1 MSDVV
6 KIGIAGLGTIGSGVI
21 KSLLRNKSELE
32 KKFKFQFEILG
43 ISASSKDKERSFDVD
58 QFTWFDKPIDLA
70 KDSNIDLVI
79 ELIGGDSGVA
89 YDLAFE
95 SIKNKK
101 GFITANKAL
110 ISSHGKELSKLSESS
125 NSFIGYEA
133 AVAGGI
139 PVIKTLRSGLILD
152 KIDGVYGILNGT
164 SNFILS
170 RMSEANKSFEDAL
183 LEAQNLGYAEADPS
197 FDINGLDAAH
207 KLSIINSLCFAE
219 FPSLESISIKGIE
232 DILTLDHKYAQEFG
246 YNIKLIASS
255 SNTRGNLRKEVA
267 PTLVKIESS
276 LGTVSNVSNVVCI
289 TTEYNR
295 TLVLEGEGAG
305 EGPTS
310 SSVLSDVVDYSMNTR
325 NYLFN
330 KKSSDLSDPI
340 VNKDL
345 IERCYYLR
353 VFLAD
358 QKGAMSNLTSILGK
372 NGISIDQVI
381 QRGGIH
387 LKDEKNFTPV
397 IMITHPI
404 DSGSID
410 SAFSEL
416 IKTDLISMDPIFLP
430 VLKDNL

>member
-58 QFTWFDKPIDLA
+58 QFTWFDKPVDLA

-139 PVIKTLRSGLILD
+139 PVIKTLRSGVILD

-197 FDINGLDAAH
+197 LDINGLDAAH

-255 SNTRGNLRKEVA
+255 SNKGGNLRKEVA

-289 TTEYNR
+289 TTEYNG

-381 QRGGIH
+381 QRGGVH

-397 IMITHPI
+397 IMLTHPV
-404 DSGSID
+404 DSDSID

>member
-139 PVIKTLRSGLILD
+139 PVIKTLRSGVILD

-255 SNTRGNLRKEVA
+255 SNKGGNLRKEVA

-276 LGTVSNVSNVVCI
+276 LGTVSHVSNVVCI
-289 TTEYNR
+289 TT
-295 TLVLEGEGAG
+295 
-305 EGPTS
+305 
-310 SSVLSDVVDYSMNTR
+310 
-325 NYLFN
+325 
-330 KKSSDLSDPI
+330 
-340 VNKDL
+340 
-345 IERCYYLR
+345 
-353 VFLAD
+353 
-358 QKGAMSNLTSILGK
+358 
-372 NGISIDQVI
+372 
-381 QRGGIH
+381 
-387 LKDEKNFTPV
+387 
-397 IMITHPI
+397 
-404 DSGSID
+404 
-410 SAFSEL
+410 
-416 IKTDLISMDPIFLP
+416 
-430 VLKDNL
+430 

>member
-58 QFTWFDKPIDLA
+58 QFTWFDKPVDLA

-139 PVIKTLRSGLILD
+139 PVIKTLRSGVILD

-219 FPSLESISIKGIE
+219 FPSPYGFSTFIFFLLNSIH
-232 DILTLDHKYAQEFG
+232 L
-246 YNIKLIASS
+246 LIAETISS
-255 SNTRGNLRKEVA
+255 WL
-267 PTLVKIESS
+267 
-276 LGTVSNVSNVVCI
+276 
-289 TTEYNR
+289 
-295 TLVLEGEGAG
+295 
-305 EGPTS
+305 
-310 SSVLSDVVDYSMNTR
+310 
-325 NYLFN
+325 
-330 KKSSDLSDPI
+330 
-340 VNKDL
+340 
-345 IERCYYLR
+345 
-353 VFLAD
+353 
-358 QKGAMSNLTSILGK
+358 
-372 NGISIDQVI
+372 
-381 QRGGIH
+381 
-387 LKDEKNFTPV
+387 
-397 IMITHPI
+397 
-404 DSGSID
+404 
-410 SAFSEL
+410 
-416 IKTDLISMDPIFLP
+416 
-430 VLKDNL
+430 

>member
-1 MSDVV
+1 MNDLV

-21 KSLLRNKSELE
+21 KNLLRNKKELE
-32 KKFKFQFEILG
+32 EKYQFEFEVSG
-43 ISASSKDKERSFDVD
+43 ISASKKDKKRSFDTS
-58 QFTWFDKPIDLA
+58 QFKWFDNPLDLA
-70 KDSNIDLVI
+70 KDPSIDLVM
-79 ELIGGDSGVA
+79 ELIGGDTGTA
-89 YDLAFE
+89 YDLALE
-95 SIKNKK
+95 TIKNKK
-101 GFITANKAL
+101 GLITANKAL
-110 ISSHGKELSKLSESS
+110 ISSHGKELSELSDSN

-139 PVIKTLRSGLILD
+139 PVIKTLRGGLVLD
-152 KIDGVYGILNGT
+152 KINGVYGILNGT

-170 RMSEANKSFEDAL
+170 RMSEADKTFEEAL
-183 LEAQNLGYAEADPS
+183 IEAQNLGYAEADPS

-207 KLSIINSLCFAE
+207 KLSIINSLCFSE
-219 FPSLESISIKGIE
+219 FPSLESISVKGIE
-232 DILTLDHKYAQEFG
+232 NILTLDHRYANEFG

-255 SNTRGNLRKEVA
+255 SIIGGNLRKEVA
-267 PTLVKIESS
+267 PTLVKIDSS
-276 LGTVSNVSNVVCI
+276 LGSVSNVSNVVCI
-289 TTEYNR
+289 NTEYNG

-310 SSVLSDVVDYSMNTR
+310 SSVLSDVVDYAMGIKHH
-325 NYLFN
+325 LFN
-330 KKSSDLSDPI
+330 NKYINLSDPASHK
-340 VNKDL
+340 NF

-353 VFLAD
+353 VFLVD

-381 QRGGIH
+381 QRGGVH

-397 IMITHPI
+397 IMLTHPI
-404 DSGSID
+404 DSESID

-416 IKTDLISMDPIFLP
+416 INSDLISMDPIFLP